1 MIFDAIAKSKVHSIN
16 SFLCTNVPHCFET
29 LAADAKEKG
38 EQLQLEEFNKFG
50 EIMGSLIDGVP
61 EQKRSA
67 HAILKIIIESWG
79 KEELL
84 ARIGSEESLSKKA
97 ATLLLDA
104 VE

>member
-1 MIFDAIAKSKVHSIN
+1 
-16 SFLCTNVPHCFET
+16 
-29 LAADAKEKG
+29 
-38 EQLQLEEFNKFG
+38 
-50 EIMGSLIDGVP
+50 MGSLIDGVP